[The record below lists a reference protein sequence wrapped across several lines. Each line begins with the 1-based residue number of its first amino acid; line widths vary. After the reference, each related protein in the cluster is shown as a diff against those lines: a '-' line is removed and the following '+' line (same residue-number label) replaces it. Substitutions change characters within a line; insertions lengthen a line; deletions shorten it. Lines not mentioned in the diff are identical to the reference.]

1 MEKKRF
7 YHETNM
13 DFVKAYNQAFDI
25 AHKLDLYYNINV
37 LDNWDSEDNDNISI
51 ENMSSAELDCVYRNL
66 EDIIDLLTTYQ
77 KKIDNLATAREAV
90 ENVHANY
97 VYELSR
103 ELGGAW
109 YECGDN
115 RYEWCD
121 WDTEELRAYIEYD
134 AETKTYQW
142 INAECDHGE
151 HGYIA
156 DEIDEAK
163 EKAMLDW
170 KRYH

>member
-13 DFVKAYNQAFDI
+13 DCVKAY
-25 AHKLDLYYNINV
+25 HKAMEVADKLNCWYNINV
-37 LDNWDSEDNDNISI
+37 SSEWDSEHADI
-51 ENMSSAELDCVYRNL
+51 ENMTSDELDCVHRHID
-66 EDIIDLLTTYQ
+66 DIIDLLTTYQ
-77 KKIDNLATAREAV
+77 KKIDNLASAREAV

-109 YECGDN
+109 YECSDN

-134 AETKTYQW
+134 AESETYTW

-151 HGYIA
+151 DGYII

-170 KRYH
+170 ERYH